1 MRRCRERGA
10 VREDSHIS
18 GSESGCKL
26 VPFPEV
32 ERTLAKKPL
41 REVKCR
47 FCAGMLEE
55 PVETWKQSL
64 SRLGN

>member
-1 MRRCRERGA
+1 MQRKRGK
-10 VREDSHIS
+10 DSHIS
-18 GSESGCKL
+18 GSESECKL

-32 ERTLAKKPL
+32 EGTPEEEPL
-41 REVKCR
+41 RKVKCR

-64 SRLGN
+64 SRFGN